1 MPKKANLVDGRYE
14 IPSALFS
21 FVHPVDDK
29 KCDFD
34 DHRSSISVPCW
45 GDQSSFSVLF
55 SSLLAPPLSRKYY
68 SVQ

>member
-29 KCDFD
+29 NAIWMTT
-34 DHRSSISVPCW
+34 DHPFLCTAGATNHHS
-45 GDQSSFSVLF
+45 LF